1 MKEAVVAVLDVGKTN
16 KKVSLYDHAFQVRA
30 EERTAF
36 ETRDWN
42 GIEAEDTERLWH
54 WFLMSLKKLSADF
67 EIRAIAPTT
76 HGATFVLLREDGKL
90 ALPVI
95 SYTAAQGAEVQD
107 EFYEVFGAKEELNRK
122 TGTADIGFAN
132 MAKVL
137 HYIRTRLPECWK
149 PCTHGLFY
157 GPYFGYLLTDIRGL
171 EPTFPGNHTY
181 FWDYARQGWSEVA
194 HRLEVDRL
202 FGNTVRKSW
211 EPLGAV
217 KPEIAAQCGLP
228 ADCRVALGI
237 HDSNANY
244 LPYLAKGYQDFL
256 LNSTGTWAVMMR
268 PSDSPE
274 LSAED
279 VANKIFFNQDA
290 LGRPVRTSLMT
301 VGMDYD
307 AFRAFSPEK
316 DLGDRDAL
324 ARVIA
329 ARELFVIP
337 GVLEGG
343 SPFPNAKPG
352 VVWRGTMRPFRKLKK
367 QGGTPFA
374 ELGQEYLAALDLAL
388 AIASAAKLATNG
400 IGPGTTVLIEGGF
413 SKNPLYCELL
423 ATLCPKQTIALTS
436 MTEGTSLGAAITAW
450 MCATDESLEAAG
462 ARFDIETR
470 EVKPRDFGD
479 LDAYR
484 NAFNRYTQP

>member
-16 KKVSLYDHAFQVRA
+16 KKVSLYSHSFQVRA
-30 EERTAF
+30 EARTAF
-36 ETRDWN
+36 ETRAWN

-54 WFLMSLKKLSADF
+54 WFLASLKKLSADYD
-67 EIRAIAPTT
+67 IRAIAPTT

-95 SYTAAQGAEVQD
+95 SYTASQGAEVQE

-122 TGTADIGFAN
+122 TGTADIGFCN

-137 HYIRTRLPECWK
+137 HYIRTRLPESWELCA
-149 PCTHGLFY
+149 HGLFY
-157 GPYFGYLLTDIRGL
+157 GPYFGYLLTGIRGL

-181 FWDYARQGWSEVA
+181 FWDYADRGWSEVA
-194 HRLEVDRL
+194 RRLDADRL
-202 FGNTVRKSW
+202 FGSAMRKSW

-217 KPEIAAQCGLP
+217 KSEIAAQCGLP

-244 LPYLAKGYQDFL
+244 LPYLAKGYKDFL

-268 PSDSPE
+268 SSDSSE

-316 DLGDRDAL
+316 DLGDRAAL
-324 ARVIA
+324 GRVIA

-343 SPFPNAKPG
+343 SAFPGARPG
-352 VVWRGTMRPFRKLKK
+352 VVWRGKTHPFQKLKE
-367 QGGTPFA
+367 QGGMPFS
-374 ELGQEYLAALDLAL
+374 ELGQEYLAALDLGL
-388 AIASAAKLATNG
+388 AIGSAAKLAANG

-423 ATLCPKQTIALTS
+423 ATLCPQQTLALTS

-450 MCATDESLEAAG
+450 MCATGESLETAG
-462 ARFDIETR
+462 GRFDIETR

-479 LDAYR
+479 IDHYR
-484 NAFNRYTQP
+484 AAFNQYLQP